1 MLSKLPSCVSL
12 FQSRPARRP
21 SAPPLR
27 LLKRL
32 IVNAD
37 DFGFSAEVNA
47 GVVRAHRDG
56 ILGSASLM
64 VAEPAAKAAAELA
77 RHNPALDVG
86 LHAVVCQGRSVLDS
100 RQLRGAADASG
111 RFSENP
117 VLAGMRYFFDRS
129 MRTKMTDELRAQV
142 ERHLELVG
150 YLNHIDG
157 HLNLHVHPIL
167 ADILIDLAVE
177 YKVPCIRLPRES
189 VMTTLRLSRDH
200 APGKLF
206 ESAIFRTL
214 SRRVHRRMAERGLRS
229 TDALFGLHQS
239 GHLEEDYVVGVIERL
254 RDGTTELYFHPAAD
268 VGGVPP
274 EPQQQ
279 LEVEILT
286 SPRVRAA
293 IDRNGIE
300 LTTFAD
306 LAKRE
311 LAA

>member
-1 MLSKLPSCVSL
+1 M
-12 FQSRPARRP
+12 
-21 SAPPLR
+21 
-27 LLKRL
+27 

-37 DFGFSAEVNA
+37 DFGLSPEVNA
-47 GVVRAHRDG
+47 GVIRAHRDG

-77 RHNPALDVG
+77 RQNPALDVG
-86 LHAVVCQGRSVLDS
+86 LHAVVCRGRSILNAAH
-100 RQLRGAADASG
+100 LPGAVDASG
-111 RFSENP
+111 HFLENP
-117 VLAGMRYFFDRS
+117 VIAGMRYFFDRS

-157 HLNLHVHPIL
+157 HLNFHVHPL
-167 ADILIDLAVE
+167 FADILIELAVE

-189 VMTTLRLSRDH
+189 VMTTLRLRRNHVPS
-200 APGKLF
+200 KLIEF
-206 ESAIFRTL
+206 VIFRIL
-214 SRRVHRRMAERGLRS
+214 SRRMRRMMAERGLRS

-239 GHLEEDYVVGVIERL
+239 GHLDEDYIVGVIDKL

-268 VGGVPP
+268 VGDTPP
-274 EPQQQ
+274 SAAAQ

-286 SPRVRAA
+286 SPRVRDA
-293 IDRNGIE
+293 IDRNAIE
-300 LTTFAD
+300 LITFAN
-306 LAKRE
+306 LSERN

>member
-1 MLSKLPSCVSL
+1 
-12 FQSRPARRP
+12 
-21 SAPPLR
+21 
-27 LLKRL
+27 L

-37 DFGFSAEVNA
+37 DFGLSPEVNA

-64 VAEPAAKAAAELA
+64 VAEPASKSAAELA
-77 RHNPALDVG
+77 RQNPALDVG
-86 LHAVVCQGRSVLDS
+86 LHAVVCRGRSILDAA
-100 RQLRGAADASG
+100 RLRGAVDASG
-111 RFSENP
+111 RFIENP

-157 HLNLHVHPIL
+157 HLNFHVHPL
-167 ADILIDLAVE
+167 FADILIDLAVE

-189 VMTTLRLSRDH
+189 VMTTLRLRRDN
-200 APGKLF
+200 APHKLA

-214 SRRVHRRMAERGLRS
+214 SRRTRRMMTARGLRS

-239 GHLEEDYVVGVIERL
+239 GNLDEDYIVGVIEQL

-268 VGGVPP
+268 VGGIPP
-274 EPQQQ
+274 SAAAQ

-286 SPRVRAA
+286 SPRVRDA
-293 IDRNGIE
+293 IDRNRIE
-300 LTTFAD
+300 LITFAD
-306 LAKRE
+306 LSKRE

>member
-21 SAPPLR
+21 SAPPRR

-37 DFGFSAEVNA
+37 DFGISAEVNA
-47 GVVRAHRDG
+47 GVVRAHREG

-64 VAEPAAKAAAELA
+64 VAEPAARAAAELA

-100 RQLRGAADASG
+100 RHLDGAVDASG
-111 RFSENP
+111 RFIENP
-117 VLAGMRYFFDRS
+117 VIAGMRYFFDRS
-129 MRTKMTDELRAQV
+129 MRAKMTAELRAQV
-142 ERHLELVG
+142 ERHLEMVG

-189 VMTTLRLSRDH
+189 VMTTLRLNRERVPS
-200 APGKLF
+200 KLF
-206 ESAIFRTL
+206 EWAIFRTL
-214 SRRVHRRMAERGLRS
+214 SRRTHRMMAERGLRS

-239 GHLEEDYVVGVIERL
+239 GHLDEDYVVGVIDRL

-268 VGGVPP
+268 IGDVPP
-274 EPQQQ
+274 KPGPQ

-306 LAKRE
+306 LAKGE